1 MATKKTKKAE
11 DPVSALAL
19 SQQLEDVRTK
29 AAELKALNDKLTKAF
44 KAALE
49 NEGISE
55 AGNYRLERS
64 TSFKVSVEELALP
77 FALQRNLVKIDT
89 AKVHEVFR
97 LDADLR
103 FKDPE
108 QFGFAVVDTVRV
120 APIRGGKDDE

>member
-1 MATKKTKKAE
+1 MATKKTKKVE
-11 DPVSALAL
+11 EPVSALVL

-29 AAELKALNDKLTKAF
+29 AAELKTLNDKLTKAF

-49 NEGISE
+49 NEGINE